1 MFVRERFH
9 GLALFFKNSVTIFRE
24 EAISALRGFH
34 AAPLSWSNWNL
45 RLVFVEGEKPE
56 NEGKNHR
63 SKVNNKFNPDM
74 TPGRNPNQAT
84 SVGGK
89 RSHHCFIQY

>member
-45 RLVFVEGEKPE
+45 KGWFLWKEEPGERRQPTTNSTHIWSWATLVGDE
-56 NEGKNHR
+56 
-63 SKVNNKFNPDM
+63 
-74 TPGRNPNQAT
+74 
-84 SVGGK
+84 
-89 RSHHCFIQY
+89 RSHHCAIPAPQAHRS